1 MALNVTD
8 AAIFYNSEEI
18 VEILLGSGRALA
30 SKLQESPNWDSLAEE
45 LELSSNFKT
54 LEEIEK
60 ATSEAKEIKLHITYN
75 VPFKART

>member
-1 MALNVTD
+1 MALNLTD

-30 SKLQESPNWDSLAEE
+30 YKLQESLNWDSLVEE
-45 LELSSNFKT
+45 LDISSNFKT
-54 LEEIEK
+54 LEEIEE
-60 ATSEAKEIKLHITYN
+60 ATKEAKEMKLHITYN